1 MSLECLSFAQS
12 IWEEMPRGR
21 VIFVVVER
29 FRLTSSPICTK
40 IRMSG
45 ECILDIFRSPW
56 ILWGPW
62 ARTSLRIGL

>member
-29 FRLTSSPICTK
+29 FRLTSSPMYK
-40 IRMSG
+40 NPHVGRMYIG
-45 ECILDIFRSPW
+45 HL
-56 ILWGPW
+56 
-62 ARTSLRIGL
+62 SLTMDTVGTVG